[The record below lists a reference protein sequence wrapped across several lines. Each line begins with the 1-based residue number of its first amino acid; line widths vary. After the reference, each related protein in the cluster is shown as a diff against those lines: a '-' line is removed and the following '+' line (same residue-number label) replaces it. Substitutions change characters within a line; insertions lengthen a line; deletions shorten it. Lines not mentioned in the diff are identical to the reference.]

1 MLIEPSFLHLHNLF
15 STVAR
20 AADDDDKE
28 IMEEKRM
35 EKWKKKERRAKM
47 TKVRELN
54 AFEFFKCD
62 FVRNGNW
69 CGGRV
74 HEHATPI
81 TTNCINGLQ

>member
-1 MLIEPSFLHLHNLF
+1 MHLHNLF

-28 IMEEKRM
+28 VMEEKRRWGKRM
-35 EKWKKKERRAKM
+35 VKWKKKERRAKM

-54 AFEFFKCD
+54 VFVFFKRD

-74 HEHATPI
+74 HAHATPI
-81 TTNCINGLQ
+81 TINCINGIQ